1 MSSTNLCLSRNLS
14 PTSFGGQN
22 SRKRYGYAAHITTT
36 STQPASSPGFGL
48 MITTAGYAAHIT
60 TTSTRP
66 ASSPGFG
73 LMITTAKFAKRTL
86 SPHFTE
92 EKTEAKTGL
101 GTRTQISLNHFSL
114 PL

>member
-48 MITTAGYAAHIT
+48 MITTA
-60 TTSTRP
+60 
-66 ASSPGFG
+66 
-73 LMITTAKFAKRTL
+73 KFVKRTL
-86 SPHFTE
+86 SLHFTE